1 MGVKD
6 IGLFNISLL
15 LKWKW
20 RILNDMTAIWS
31 KLIDFRYHSFGIP
44 SMSRGFHKGRNC
56 DSILWRDLSNLGC
69 DDGSSKDCFRDNLR
83 CILGKGS
90 DVDFWS
96 IRWLCSQ
103 SIKEVF
109 PELHES
115 HLVEVDSELSAT
127 LYILWNTSIPSKF
140 LLFYWTL
147 LLDRLSIKD
156 NLLHRGIIDG
166 VSVALCVLCYAQK
179 ENSLIFSYP
188 LWLLSL
194 CGGNWTCG

>member
-1 MGVKD
+1 MGFKD

-20 RILNDMTAIWS
+20 RILNDMTSIWS

-44 SMSRGFHKGRNC
+44 SMSRGFHKGRNYG
-56 DSILWRDLSNLGC
+56 SILWRDLSNLGC

-90 DVDFWS
+90 DADFWS

-109 PELHES
+109 PELHACS
-115 HLVEVDSELSAT
+115 ILHNSSVKGMGDWVDGW
-127 LYILWNTSIPSKF
+127 LWNLHLNERNIYSNSSCLKQEFMEKF
-140 LLFYWTL
+140 EL
-147 LLDRLSIKD
+147 KD
-156 NLLHRGIIDG
+156 PNIYLQNRF
-166 VSVALCVLCYAQK
+166 Q
-179 ENSLIFSYP
+179 
-188 LWLLSL
+188 
-194 CGGNWTCG
+194 